1 VIAHDVATAEAM
13 PAHQF
18 FEIYKQY
25 SSNLPL
31 AINLKSVGLQK
42 LVREALETYTSRII
56 FFLRCLCLMR

>member
-31 AINLKSVGLQK
+31 AINVKSDGLQK
-42 LVREALETYTSRII
+42 LMREGVGDIQHHKLFS
-56 FFLRCLCLMR
+56 L